1 MIAAHT
7 HSHGTLGQS
16 PARLGLQR
24 EPGGWDGASQSRT
37 QSDKLELAGPGSP
50 LVQPS
55 HFAEK
60 GLGQGFWGVVTESR
74 RAGETET
81 GEGTSGGQR
90 EQIN

>member
-24 EPGGWDGASQSRT
+24 EPGGWDGASQSST
-37 QSDKLELAGPGSP
+37 QSDELELAR
-50 LVQPS
+50 
-55 HFAEK
+55 HFAEE

-74 RAGETET
+74 RVGETET
-81 GEGTSGGQR
+81 GEGTSGGRQ